1 MKGMGERR
9 MHPLKQQEK
18 TTTPVEQTEIWA
30 GLNRPE
36 SDAPDI
42 SILGLPYD
50 GAACFRL
57 GAAEAPDRIRSLSR
71 EIPAVLETGEALSA
85 LTIRDEGNFIFGD
98 DFVAAHPR
106 IETQIT
112 QQLATSFSLTLGGDH
127 SVVIPVHRAFSQ
139 CATQQIGMIFIDA
152 HTDLSDQFQGSPYSN
167 GCPLRRTMETENF
180 SPENTILV
188 GTRCLEPVGLRYI
201 KENHMTLF
209 PAYEV
214 SERGIQVIAD
224 EIITAFSGL
233 SNVYLSI
240 DIDVLDPAFA
250 PGTGIPDA
258 GGLSTRDLI
267 TLIRALHVLPV
278 IGADLVEVAPP
289 LDISDI
295 TCFAAL
301 RIITEL
307 LGLVARR
314 RQRKQRT
321 TLL

>member
-1 MKGMGERR
+1 
-9 MHPLKQQEK
+9 
-18 TTTPVEQTEIWA
+18 
-30 GLNRPE
+30 
-36 SDAPDI
+36 
-42 SILGLPYD
+42 
-50 GAACFRL
+50 
-57 GAAEAPDRIRSLSR
+57 
-71 EIPAVLETGEALSA
+71 
-85 LTIRDEGNFIFGD
+85 
-98 DFVAAHPR
+98 
-106 IETQIT
+106 
-112 QQLATSFSLTLGGDH
+112 
-127 SVVIPVHRAFSQ
+127 
-139 CATQQIGMIFIDA
+139 
-152 HTDLSDQFQGSPYSN
+152 
-167 GCPLRRTMETENF
+167 
-180 SPENTILV
+180 
-188 GTRCLEPVGLRYI
+188 
-201 KENHMTLF
+201 MTLF

-295 TCFAAL
+295 TSFAAL

-307 LGLVARR
+307 FGLVARR